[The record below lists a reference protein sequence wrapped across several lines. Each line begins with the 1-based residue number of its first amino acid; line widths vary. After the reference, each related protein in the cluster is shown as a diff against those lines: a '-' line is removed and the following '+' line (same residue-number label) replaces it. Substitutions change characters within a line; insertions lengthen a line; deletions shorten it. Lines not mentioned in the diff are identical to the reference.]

1 MTVALPLHEMS
12 LPEKLELFET
22 LWDDLSRQPQQLQ
35 SPEWHKDVLEDRR
48 QNVQSG
54 DETFSDW
61 EDAKKEIRKRIS

>member
-1 MTVALPLHEMS
+1 MS